1 MIKKLRN
8 KIFAIMF
15 ASLSI
20 VVLGI
25 IIVFAFLN
33 CNSTLQ
39 TAKTN
44 IDRVTRMKE
53 RPGIQEEKIKPE
65 IEEFVK
71 EQNEKANSHV
81 KTVIISSVAISGL
94 SLIIIYSISKNV
106 CNKRKERKRKNDIAI
121 INNRS
126 WKMYRRTNFLWS
138 KRFEKNEF
146 R

>member
-1 MIKKLRN
+1 MIKILRN
-8 KIFAIMF
+8 KIFVIMF

-126 WKMYRRTNFLWS
+126 
-138 KRFEKNEF
+138 
-146 R
+146 